1 MLHSVYFYKGFFLE
15 RVLQVGSC
23 RNYFPLVFL
32 QISGK
37 GALEKT
43 TLKSLGLT
51 GGSAVIRLGGAKF
64 GFFILT
70 FHSGGEFVLFQIPK
84 KKKHEKGSKRQTLRH
99 SVIIAFACL
108 SETAAQM
115 CFAQLQMLALTS
127 HVQIKRA
134 CLLFFFILFCC
145 VCVSETDNSKLKV
158 SLRRRSSVTSFFP
171 AVDFRH

>member
-1 MLHSVYFYKGFFLE
+1 MLRGVYFYEGFFLE
-15 RVLQVGSC
+15 RVLQMGTQVGSC

-84 KKKHEKGSKRQTLRH
+84 KKHEKGSKRQTLRH

-127 HVQIKRA
+127 HVQIKGA
-134 CLLFFFILFCC
+134 CLLLFFFILC
-145 VCVSETDNSKLKV
+145 VCVCE
-158 SLRRRSSVTSFFP
+158 
-171 AVDFRH
+171 